1 MDLQQQL
8 KSKLDKRKY
17 LYLFLDFEGTIIPK
31 SESQLQPRP
40 RQQVIKAL
48 EKLQEIQKVS
58 VNLLSERS
66 IQYVRDLIQVEN
78 FNYIGYLGG
87 EIQQNS
93 HPSYV
98 FNPEIYKK
106 LFKDIKKQYDLFFEN
121 LPGIEFR
128 ETPFYIN
135 LNYGQNH
142 SPSFFH
148 AFNLWLKEI
157 YPKIIRYRLMPVFY
171 HNNKFIL
178 KPAKLNKINAVHKI
192 LEEKDLHKSIVIYVG
207 DNFMDEEIFTMF
219 KDKGITIRIDN
230 YTAKTTAHHHF
241 RSDIELIRFLNMIFD
256 FYV

>member
-48 EKLQEIQKVS
+48 EKLQDIQKVS

-66 IQYVRDLIQVEN
+66 VENVKDLIQVQD

-87 EIQQNS
+87 EIRQNNHS
-93 HPSYV
+93 DFV
-98 FNPEIYKK
+98 FSPDNY
-106 LFKDIKKQYDLFFEN
+106 IKIFRDLKTQYQHFFEG
-121 LPGIEFR
+121 LTGIEFR
-128 ETPFYIN
+128 ETPFYIH
-135 LNYGQNH
+135 LNFAQNH
-142 SPSFFH
+142 SPSFYH

-171 HNNKFIL
+171 HNHKFIL
-178 KPAKLNKINAVHKI
+178 KPAKLNKLNAVHKI

-219 KDKGITIRIDN
+219 KDKGITVRIDN
-230 YTAKTTAHHHF
+230 YIARTTAHHHF

-256 FYV
+256 FYA